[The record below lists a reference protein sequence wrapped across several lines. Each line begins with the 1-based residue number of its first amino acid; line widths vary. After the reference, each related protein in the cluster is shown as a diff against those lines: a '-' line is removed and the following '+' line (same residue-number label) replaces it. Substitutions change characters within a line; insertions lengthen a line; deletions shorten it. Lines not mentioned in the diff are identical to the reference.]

1 MSEDPFTYEQMF
13 SNLQVCAIEDVS
25 IGSCTKLKYS
35 MPMGTSVTR
44 LGLFLKDKFSY
55 QNGPKIWQLF
65 WVIFRSVI
73 PFKEETVLA
82 TFRASFGKIWLLLI
96 STSGHTGGHSA
107 RVRLRSLDFVV
118 QKVCEIS

>member
-44 LGLFLKDKFSY
+44 LGLFLKDTFSY

-65 WVIFRSVI
+65 GLFL
-73 PFKEETVLA
+73 E
-82 TFRASFGKIWLLLI
+82 ASSLLKKKQFWLLF
-96 STSGHTGGHSA
+96 GHLLEKFGY
-107 RVRLRSLDFVV
+107 F
-118 QKVCEIS
+118 